1 MSKLFLKIF
10 SIVGILFATNVI
22 YAQETIKI
30 GAPLALTGGLADEGK
45 KQQIA
50 YDMWL
55 KKVNAAG
62 GIQVGNKKMKVEL
75 ITYDYQTDEKRAQT
89 LAERLIT
96 QDKVAFLT
104 SPFGTS
110 RVHQALNNNA
120 RSTNIPPVKTRKL
133 GSSLANNQTNNVPKT
148 TSNRASNEISAAGNT
163 RAHRT
168 TKVQGIAS

>member
-1 MSKLFLKIF
+1 MAMSKLFLKIF

-75 ITYDYQTDEKRAQT
+75 ITYDYQTDEKRAPNG
-89 LAERLIT
+89 LE
-96 QDKVAFLT
+96 
-104 SPFGTS
+104 GTS
-110 RVHQALNNNA
+110 AHFGQ
-120 RSTNIPPVKTRKL
+120 
-133 GSSLANNQTNNVPKT
+133 
-148 TSNRASNEISAAGNT
+148 
-163 RAHRT
+163 RAHA
-168 TKVQGIAS
+168 QPQ